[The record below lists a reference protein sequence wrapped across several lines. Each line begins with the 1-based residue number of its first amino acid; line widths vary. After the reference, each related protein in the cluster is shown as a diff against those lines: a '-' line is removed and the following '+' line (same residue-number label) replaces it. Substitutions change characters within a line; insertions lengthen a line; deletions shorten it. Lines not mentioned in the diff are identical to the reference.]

1 MFENID
7 FGVGIDR
14 KYDDF
19 YVNKGMSLKEQVDLL
34 KEDLF
39 QISYKNDY
47 IIDVGWYPE
56 FSPEGN
62 FRIVV
67 VKDYNWDAV
76 VIEKECKDFSSLEQI
91 MKECVKIVQGNIN
104 K

>member
-1 MFENID
+1 MFENIN
-7 FGVGIDR
+7 FGIGVDK
-14 KYDDF
+14 KYNDF
-19 YVNKGMSLKEQVDLL
+19 YVNKEISLKEQVDLL

-39 QISYKNDY
+39 QISYKNNH

-56 FSPEGN
+56 FSAEGN

-76 VIEKECKDFSSLEQI
+76 IIEKKCKDLNTLEQF
-91 MKECVKIVQGNIN
+91 MEECVKIVQEDIN